1 MSAASAAPSIAA
13 PEVGRARDE
22 DFPFVTVGE
31 GIELKVLRVV
41 ESTGIWVIRNRFAP
55 GVTIDTHRHTGE
67 VHAFTREGCWHY
79 VEYGVDYP
87 AGSYVHEPAS
97 SVHTLRVNAENPGPT
112 DVLFVM
118 QGSNLNLGADG
129 TTITR
134 VDDGPT
140 TLAAYLA
147 ICEAQGLGR
156 PPVLVR

>member
-1 MSAASAAPSIAA
+1 MHAPVSLG
-13 PEVGRARDE
+13 PEVGLARD
-22 DFPFVTVGE
+22 DAFPWVTVGE

-41 ESTGIWVIRNRFAP
+41 EATGIWVIRNRFAP
-55 GVTIDTHRHTGE
+55 GVRIDTHRHTGE
-67 VHAFTREGCWHY
+67 VHAMTLTGCWHY

-87 AGSYVHEPAS
+87 AGCYVHEPAQ
-97 SVHTLRVNAENPGPT
+97 SVHTLEVNDANREPT

-118 QGSNLNLGADG
+118 QGANLNLGPDG

-147 ICEAQGLGR
+147 ICEAQGYAR
-156 PPVLVR
+156 PPVLTR